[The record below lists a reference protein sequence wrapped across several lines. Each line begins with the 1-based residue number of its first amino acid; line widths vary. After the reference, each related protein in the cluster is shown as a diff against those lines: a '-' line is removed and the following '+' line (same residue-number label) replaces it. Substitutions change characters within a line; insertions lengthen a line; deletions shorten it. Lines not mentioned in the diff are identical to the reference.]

1 VFKTTLIFMQLGALL
16 GIAIASWVVP
26 PAVSWYAEPAG
37 VPGGAQ
43 IQALV
48 QIPEVIRYATNKLIY
63 WQTVSAVIGAG
74 AGLAAGIAFRPK
86 PKAPAQMTDTIKR
99 SRP

>member
-1 VFKTTLIFMQLGALL
+1 MQLGALL
-16 GIAIASWVVP
+16 GIAVAAWVVP

-43 IQALV
+43 IQAIV

-63 WQTVSAVIGAG
+63 WQTVAAVIGAVV
-74 AGLAAGIAFRPK
+74 GLVIGIMVRPK
-86 PKAPAQMTDTIKR
+86 TQAQKNAHHEAVK
-99 SRP
+99 P

>member
-1 VFKTTLIFMQLGALL
+1 MFKTTLILMQLGALL
-16 GIAIASWVVP
+16 GIAVASWVVP

-43 IQALV
+43 IQAIV

-63 WQTVSAVIGAG
+63 WQTVAAVIGA
-74 AGLAAGIAFRPK
+74 AVGLAAGIAFRPK
-86 PKAPAQMTDTIKR
+86 RPAKPADIVTG
-99 SRP
+99 